1 MGLKFERT
9 DNLDKLFESF
19 AVDPEKT
26 VAPKEEIDRF
36 LKPQPQNEK
45 KKDKKQKG
53 SIIYG
58 TDESELILQPHFHFR
73 Y

>member
-26 VAPKEEIDRF
+26 VAPTFMKEFDW
-36 LKPQPQNEK
+36 
-45 KKDKKQKG
+45 
-53 SIIYG
+53 
-58 TDESELILQPHFHFR
+58 
-73 Y
+73 

>member
-36 LKPQPQNEK
+36 LKLK
-45 KKDKKQKG
+45 KRLTSQTFMKEFDW
-53 SIIYG
+53 
-58 TDESELILQPHFHFR
+58 
-73 Y
+73 

>member
-36 LKPQPQNEK
+36 LKPELEK
-45 KKDKKQKG
+45 KKEKKNENKK
-53 SIIYG
+53 
-58 TDESELILQPHFHFR
+58 
-73 Y
+73 

>member
-26 VAPKEEIDRF
+26 VAALEIDRF
-36 LKPQPQNEK
+36 LKPQPQKEK
-45 KKDKKQKG
+45 KKDKKHK
-53 SIIYG
+53 
-58 TDESELILQPHFHFR
+58 
-73 Y
+73 

>member
-26 VAPKEEIDRF
+26 VTSKEEIDRF
-36 LKPQPQNEK
+36 LKPK
-45 KKDKKQKG
+45 DDLKKDKKKK
-53 SIIYG
+53 
-58 TDESELILQPHFHFR
+58 
-73 Y
+73 

>member
-19 AVDPEKT
+19 AVDPKKT

-36 LKPQPQNEK
+36 LKPQPQKEK
-45 KKDKKQKG
+45 EKRQETKV
-53 SIIYG
+53 
-58 TDESELILQPHFHFR
+58 R
-73 Y
+73 

>member
-26 VAPKEEIDRF
+26 VASKEEIDRF
-36 LKPQPQNEK
+36 LKPKMTK
-45 KKDKKQKG
+45 KKNRQKNKKTSSKRMF
-53 SIIYG
+53 SSLSPSSA
-58 TDESELILQPHFHFR
+58 TSFLF
-73 Y
+73 

>member
-45 KKDKKQKG
+45 KKDKRQK
-53 SIIYG
+53 
-58 TDESELILQPHFHFR
+58 
-73 Y
+73 

>member
-26 VAPKEEIDRF
+26 VAPKEENRSVS
-36 LKPQPQNEK
+36 KTATTKRKEK
-45 KKDKKQKG
+45 RQETKV
-53 SIIYG
+53 
-58 TDESELILQPHFHFR
+58 R
-73 Y
+73 

>member
-1 MGLKFERT
+1 MFAMGLKFERT

-26 VAPKEEIDRF
+26 VAPKEDIDRF

-45 KKDKKQKG
+45 KKDKKQK
-53 SIIYG
+53 
-58 TDESELILQPHFHFR
+58 
-73 Y
+73 

>member
-36 LKPQPQNEK
+36 LKPQPQKEK
-45 KKDKKQKG
+45 KKTRNKSKISSAKKTYQPNF
-53 SIIYG
+53 YG
-58 TDESELILQPHFHFR
+58 R
-73 Y
+73 V

>member
-26 VAPKEEIDRF
+26 VAPKRRDR
-36 LKPQPQNEK
+36 
-45 KKDKKQKG
+45 
-53 SIIYG
+53 SISK
-58 TDESELILQPHFHFR
+58 TTATK
-73 Y
+73 

>member
-26 VAPKEEIDRF
+26 VAALEIDRF
-36 LKPQPQNEK
+36 LKPQPQKRKEK
-45 KKDKKQKG
+45 RQETKV
-53 SIIYG
+53 
-58 TDESELILQPHFHFR
+58 R
-73 Y
+73 